1 MAGALGGNASPEG
14 GGKATVKRGTRSSAP
29 QPILTDQLQTGVGW
43 EPGVWK
49 QTPLKTA
56 KTQSFRDMD
65 LSIKYIPSSSL
76 LNENDP
82 QQIIIPKT
90 KQGVSS
96 HAK

>member
-1 MAGALGGNASPEG
+1 MGGNASPEG

-29 QPILTDQLQTGVGW
+29 QPILTDQLQKGVGW
-43 EPGVWK
+43 EPPGVWK
-49 QTPLKTA
+49 QTPVKTA

-65 LSIKYIPSSSL
+65 LSIKYISSSSL
-76 LNENDP
+76 LNKTDP